1 MHIQTYLK
9 FSERTNEQTKTMAQN
24 EINNIVEQEIK
35 TRLREMLKATVEVE
49 STVGVGTKVL
59 VKIPKNDETRLEEC

>member
-1 MHIQTYLK
+1 
-9 FSERTNEQTKTMAQN
+9 
-24 EINNIVEQEIK
+24 
-35 TRLREMLKATVEVE
+35 MLKATVEVE